1 MPKITGQK
9 FMAEALA
16 AYGVTHFFYVPVVMS
31 AVIKE
36 MPDLGITSVMT
47 HGEKAAAYMA
57 DGYAR
62 ISRRVGVCG
71 SQAIGAT
78 NLAAGLR
85 DAYLSRNPVLAISG
99 GMDPESRYRFAYQ
112 EIDDMPIFDR
122 LTKFNAMVENSD
134 RLPDLLSQA
143 FRSATSGMPQPVHL
157 ELPGLLGGQAMA
169 ELEHDLKFDPRL
181 GSFPSYRPPAPTED
195 VEVAI
200 KAIASA
206 KRPILVAGGGVA
218 SSNAAEQLLAFARQ
232 HGLPVATS
240 LNAKGMILDSDPL
253 SVGVVGEYSA
263 TSANT
268 AVIESDLVIYVGS
281 LTGGLIT
288 RNLAVPPVSAKVVHI
303 DINPD
308 NIGRNYPNT
317 LGVCGDAAT
326 VLQQLIDEGRD
337 FTVPADWSARI
348 KILKQEW
355 TDLVSIQEMSDA
367 VPMRPERLCHELSA
381 ALPDDAIVV
390 ADTGHAGA
398 WMAQNMTTTSTNQ
411 RMIRAHG
418 SLGWALPA
426 SIGAK
431 AAAPDRP
438 VICFAGDGGF
448 FYHMAE
454 LETAMRHDINIIVV
468 VNNNASLNQES
479 FIWEGSDRF
488 DKSWK
493 FAPVSFENIAKSF
506 GTGFA
511 RVEKPSDM
519 AGAMQEALAAN
530 KPFVIEAVTDMDA
543 MSIPP
548 FLG

>member
-1 MPKITGQK
+1 
-9 FMAEALA
+9 MAEAFA

-31 AVIKE
+31 GVIKE
-36 MPDLGITSVMT
+36 MADLGVTSVMT

-62 ISRRVGVCG
+62 VSHKVGVCG
-71 SQAIGAT
+71 AQAIGAT

-122 LTKFNAMVENSD
+122 LTKFNAMVENSS
-134 RLPDLLSQA
+134 RLPDLLAQA
-143 FRSATSGMPQPVHL
+143 FRSASSGMPQPVHL
-157 ELPGLLGGQAMA
+157 ELPGLLGGKAMD
-169 ELEHDLKFDPRL
+169 ELEHDLQFDSRF
-181 GSFPSYRPPAPTED
+181 GSFPSYRVAAPSDDIQT
-195 VEVAI
+195 AL
-200 KAIASA
+200 KAIEAA

-218 SSNAAEQLLAFARQ
+218 SSNAAVQLLAFARR

-281 LTGGLIT
+281 LTGGLVT
-288 RNLAVPPVSAKVVHI
+288 RNLAVPPVSANVIHI

-317 LGVCGDAAT
+317 VGLCGDAAT
-326 VLQQLIDEGRD
+326 VLQQLLDAGSQ
-337 FTVPADWSARI
+337 FSVPGDWLARI
-348 KILKQEW
+348 DVLKQEW
-355 TDLVSIQEMSDA
+355 RDLVSIQEVSDA
-367 VPMRPERLCHELSA
+367 VPMRPERLCIEISA

-390 ADTGHAGA
+390 GDTGHSGA
-398 WMAQNMTTTSTNQ
+398 WMAQNMPTTSTNQ

-418 SLGWALPA
+418 SLGWAVPA

-454 LETAMRHDINIIVV
+454 LETAVRHNFNVIFV

-479 FIWEGSDRF
+479 FIWEGSDRW
-488 DKSWK
+488 DKHWK
-493 FAPVSFENIAKSF
+493 FAPVSFEHIAKAF
-506 GTGFA
+506 GTGFV

-519 AGAMQEALAAN
+519 ADAMQTALAAN
-530 KPFVIEAVTDMDA
+530 KPFIIEAVTDLNA

-548 FLG
+548 YLG